1 MDISIQSRDVRT
13 KATCTT
19 ALIFHAA
26 YIRVLVKKVLN
37 AFLLLYELLNFTL
50 IVINVYMYIIMIAF
64 FICAQG
70 PAGPQ
75 GPQGVQGERGIAVSK
90 CININMHQ

>member
-1 MDISIQSRDVRT
+1 MKAMWKALTFHVTYMRLLVSIGF
-13 KATCTT
+13 KC
-19 ALIFHAA
+19 L
-26 YIRVLVKKVLN
+26 LVFVW
-37 AFLLLYELLNFTL
+37 AIYFTL

-75 GPQGVQGERGIAVSK
+75 GPQGVQGERGIAVSN